1 LQTGRTLFSRLPSF
15 HSLGAVNKQGS
26 DTAVQND
33 AGAACLH
40 KVFEEQARRTPE
52 AIALSFGE
60 KNLTYAQLNARANQ
74 LARQLRKLGVKPQSP
89 VALCLERSLDM
100 VVAIVGVLKAG
111 GTYVPVDLAYPADRL
126 AFMLEDTQAPVLLT
140 QKALVPS
147 LPPHKAQ
154 VICLDTEW
162 ETMARESGEN
172 LPNETQGDHAAYII
186 FTSGSTGKPKGVLVT
201 HHNVVRLFTQTE
213 QWYGFNERD
222 VWTLFHSYA
231 FDFSVWEIWGALL
244 YGGRLVVVPYLI
256 SRSPSAFY
264 ELLGHE
270 KVTVLNQTPS
280 AFRQLIWAEASA
292 ETKQN
297 LSLRYVIFGGE
308 ALQLASLEP
317 WFERHGDEKPLLVN
331 MYGITETTVHV
342 TYRPIRRADVE
353 AGLGSVIGVPIPD
366 LELCLL
372 DEKLQPVPLGC
383 GYLKR
388 PELTA
393 EKFIANPSGKGR
405 LYRSGDLARFLPGGE
420 LEYLGRKD
428 HQVKIRGFRIELG
441 EIESVLQQHAGVR
454 ECVVVAKTDGEQAR
468 LIGYVVGKASVSE
481 LRQWLGEK
489 VPDYMI
495 PAAFV
500 FLDALPITLNGKT
513 DLKALPE
520 PDRARPELTQEY
532 VAPATREEILLADIW
547 REVLAIDR
555 VGRNDNFFELGGD
568 SIRSIQVLSRAQARG
583 LRFSLQQLFEHPTL
597 FELTRLT
604 DSKTEDTLKD
614 VKPFALVSP
623 HDRPKLPGG
632 LEDAYP
638 MAKLQVGMIF
648 HSDYDPASAIFH
660 DVFSFRLQMPFDET
674 VFRKAAQRLM
684 GRHTIFR
691 TAFNLGNYSEPLQLV
706 HASVEVP
713 ITVEDLQGMAADD
726 QRQRLVNWVEHE
738 KRNRFD
744 WNVPPMMRL
753 HVQQYTKEVF
763 QCVVSFHHT
772 IMDGWSLAAM
782 LTELFQDY
790 ANLLKKS
797 AEEITAPK
805 VTYRD
810 FVILEREA
818 MASEEVRNFWR
829 KKLANATSQLLPRW
843 PKAMRKGGLEQTRG
857 PEIIFPPEILDG
869 LKRLGHSLRVP
880 FRTVLLAAHCRV
892 MGFLTGQTDVLTG
905 LVTNGRPQTI
915 DGERLIGL
923 FLNTLPLRMATSG
936 GTWKE
941 LIKQT
946 FEAEKEIIPNRR
958 CPLSEVQQ
966 LGGGQAL
973 YETAFDFV
981 QFHVYRD
988 LPGYGNHTFLE
999 DYYFEA
1005 NNFNFYATF
1014 MLNAE
1019 ASELQMHFDYNP
1031 NEFCEEQI
1039 RLMCDYYG
1047 NALRTMALSPDARY
1061 ETASLLPPEE
1071 KKRLIE
1077 EWNATDMDYPDV
1089 CVHQLF
1095 EEQAAKT
1102 PDAPAVTFEDTTLTY
1117 HQLDTVANRLA
1128 ARLREEGIGPDGLA
1142 GIHCER
1148 SMEMLI
1154 GVLAVLKAGGA
1165 YLPLDPAYPQERL
1178 EFMKQDAGLKVILTR
1193 EKIRAA
1199 IAGDSA
1205 TAAIKSGV
1213 APENLAYMIYTSGS
1227 TGQPKGVQVPH
1238 RAVVNFLAS
1247 MKKTPGLTSQ
1257 DVLIAVTTLSFDIAG
1272 LELLLPLTVGA
1283 RVVIA
1288 RAETAVDFPAL
1299 AELMRSSGA
1308 TVMQATPTTWRGL
1321 IESGW
1326 ADGNNLKAL
1335 CGGEAFPRD
1344 LAEKLLPRCKELWN
1358 MYGPTETT
1366 IWSSVER
1373 VTSGEGAVPIGR
1385 PIANTQFYVL
1395 DAQRLPV
1402 PTGAMGE
1409 VFIGG
1414 DGVTRG
1420 YFKRTALTSE
1430 KFLPN
1435 PFRSE
1440 SNARIYNTGD
1450 TGYYLPDGTL
1460 MCAGRVDQ
1468 QVKLRGFRIELGEIE
1483 TVLGRH
1489 PSVASSVA
1497 AVKADPSGGQRL
1509 VAYWVSR
1516 NGVSIPASELRG
1528 FLSQHLP
1535 AHMVPSSYVHLQQL
1549 PLTPN
1554 GKIDRKRL
1562 PEPDSARPEMD
1573 KAFAAP
1579 RTPIEEALATAWSDV
1594 LKIEPIG
1601 IHDNFFALGG
1611 HSLSAMQVIA
1621 RLRNDLDV
1629 PITVASFFEHPTIEE
1644 FALEIMAQLYDEDV
1658 KTTGDRMAL
1667 TSG

>member
-1 LQTGRTLFSRLPSF
+1 M
-15 HSLGAVNKQGS
+15 HGS
-26 DTAVQND
+26 EMADRSHA
-33 AGAACLH
+33 ASACLH
-40 KVFEEQARRTPE
+40 QVFEEQARRTPE

-60 KNLTYAQLNARANQ
+60 EDLTYAQLNERANQ
-74 LARQLRKLGVKPQSP
+74 LARHLRTLGVKAETP
-89 VALCLERSLDM
+89 VALCLERSNEM

-111 GTYVPVDLAYPADRL
+111 GTYVPIDLAYPADRL

-147 LPPHKAQ
+147 LPPHAAK
-154 VICLDTEW
+154 VVCLDTEW
-162 ETMARESGEN
+162 DTIARESPEN
-172 LPNETQGDHAAYII
+172 PENQTTGDNAAYII

-213 QWYGFNERD
+213 QWYGFHELD

-244 YGGRLVVVPYLI
+244 YGGRLVVVPYLV

-264 ELLGHE
+264 ELLWRE
-270 KVTVLNQTPS
+270 QVTVLNQTPS

-292 ETKQN
+292 DTKRN
-297 LSLRYVIFGGE
+297 LNLRYVIFGGE
-308 ALQLASLEP
+308 ALQLGSLEP
-317 WFERHGDEKPLLVN
+317 WFARHGDEKPLLVN

-342 TYRPIRRADVE
+342 TYRPIRRADVA

-366 LELCLL
+366 LDLCLL
-372 DEKLQPVPLGC
+372 DEKLQPVAVGC
-383 GYLKR
+383 AGEICVGGEGVARGYLKR

-393 EKFIANPSGKGR
+393 EKFIPHPSGKGGR

-441 EIESVLQQHAGVR
+441 EIESVLQQHPGVR
-454 ECVVVAKTDGEQAR
+454 ECVVVAKADGEQAR
-468 LIGYVVGKASVSE
+468 LIGYVVGKVSVSE

-489 VPDYMI
+489 VPEYMI
-495 PAAFV
+495 PSAFV
-500 FLDALPITLNGKT
+500 FLDALPITLNGKA

-520 PDRARPELTQEY
+520 PDRARPTLTQDY
-532 VAPATREEILLADIW
+532 VAPVSPEEILLADIW

-555 VGRNDNFFELGGD
+555 VGRHDNFFELGGD

-583 LRFSLQQLFEHPTL
+583 LKFSLQQLFENPTL
-597 FELTRLT
+597 YELTRLT
-604 DSKTEDTLKD
+604 DSKTEDALQE
-614 VKPFALVSP
+614 VKPFALVAT
-623 HDRPKLPGG
+623 HDRYKLPGG

-648 HSDYDPASAIFH
+648 HSDYNPASAIFH
-660 DVFSFRLQMPFDET
+660 DVFSFHLQMPFDET
-674 VFRKAAQRLM
+674 VFRQAAQRLVA
-684 GRHTIFR
+684 RHTIFR
-691 TAFNLGNYSEPLQLV
+691 TSFDLGNYSEPLQLV
-706 HASVEVP
+706 HANVEVP
-713 ITVEDLQGMAADD
+713 LTVEDLKKVSAEE
-726 QRQRLVNWVEHE
+726 QRERLVQWVERE
-738 KRNRFD
+738 KRNRFE

-753 HVQQYTKEVF
+753 HIQEYTPEVF

-790 ANLLKKS
+790 ASLLKKQPG
-797 AEEITAPK
+797 EIAAPK

-818 MASEEVRNFWR
+818 MGTDEVRNFWK
-829 KKLANATSQLLPRW
+829 KKLANATSQRLPRW
-843 PKAMRKGGLEQTRG
+843 PKAMRKGGLEQIRG
-857 PEIIFPPEILDG
+857 PEIIFPPEILEG

-892 MGFLTGQTDVLTG
+892 MGFLTGQTDVMTG

-923 FLNTLPLRMATSG
+923 FLNTLPLRLDTRG

-941 LIKQT
+941 LIKET

-966 LGGGQAL
+966 LGGGQAM

-1039 RLMCDYYG
+1039 QLMCDYYV
-1047 NALRTMALSPDARY
+1047 NALRTMALSPESRY
-1061 ETASLLPPEE
+1061 ETAPLLPAQEQE
-1071 KKRLIE
+1071 RLVTD
-1077 EWNATDMDYPDV
+1077 WNKTKMDYPAL

-1095 EEQAAKT
+1095 EQQVEKT
-1102 PDAPAVTFEDTTLTY
+1102 PDATAATFGNMTLTY
-1117 HQLDTVANRLA
+1117 RQLDGLSNRLA
-1128 ARLREEGIGPDGLA
+1128 AHLREEGIGPEGMV
-1142 GIHCER
+1142 GIHCDR
-1148 SMEMLI
+1148 SMEMLV
-1154 GVLAVLKAGGA
+1154 GVLGVLKAGGA
-1165 YLPLDPAYPQERL
+1165 YVPLDPAYPKERL
-1178 EFMKQDAGLKVILTR
+1178 DFMKDDAGLRVVLTR
-1193 EKIRAA
+1193 DKIRQA
-1199 IAGDSA
+1199 ISDGS
-1205 TAAIKSGV
+1205 TEKPIRVEV

-1238 RAVVNFLAS
+1238 RAVVNFLTS
-1247 MKKTPGLTSQ
+1247 MKQTPGLSSR
-1257 DVLIAVTTLSFDIAG
+1257 DVLLAVTTLSFDIAG

-1283 RVVIA
+1283 HLIIC

-1299 AELMRSSGA
+1299 AAQLANCGA

-1326 ADGNNLKAL
+1326 KGSQNLKVL

-1366 IWSSVER
+1366 IWSTVER
-1373 VTSGEGAVPIGR
+1373 VTSGEGALPIGR
-1385 PIANTQFYVL
+1385 PIANTQTYIL
-1395 DAQRLPV
+1395 DTNLLPV
-1402 PTGAMGE
+1402 PTGAQGE
-1409 VFIGG
+1409 IFIGG

-1420 YFKRTALTSE
+1420 YFKRPELTAE
-1430 KFLPN
+1430 KFLPD
-1435 PFRSE
+1435 PFQTGANRK
-1440 SNARIYNTGD
+1440 IYGTGD
-1450 TGYYLPDGTL
+1450 VGHYLPDGTL
-1460 MCAGRVDQ
+1460 MCGGRMDQ

-1483 TVLGRH
+1483 SVLGQH
-1489 PSVASSVA
+1489 PAVAATVA
-1497 AVKADPSGGQRL
+1497 AVKPDPAGGQRL

-1516 NGVSIPASELRG
+1516 NGNAIAAGDLRA
-1528 FLSQHLP
+1528 FLAERLP
-1535 AHMVPSSYVHLQQL
+1535 AHMVPSNFVSLQQL

-1554 GKIDRKRL
+1554 GKIDRNRL
-1562 PEPDSARPEMD
+1562 PEPDSVRPDMD

-1579 RTPIEEALATAWSDV
+1579 RTPIEEALVAAWSDV

-1621 RLRNDLDV
+1621 RLRSDLDI

-1644 FALEIMAQLYDEDV
+1644 FALEIMTQLYDEDL
-1658 KTTGDRMAL
+1658 KNNGGTLAL
-1667 TSG
+1667 AHE